1 MNKLFDLY
9 VKIQLF
15 VLKKLQLTSA
25 LILLITTAEFVQKQK
40 TNKNK
45 KKINNLKLYNV
56 VLMQAQHKS
65 VETKLQHIALN
76 TQRER
81 KNCLSHFL

>member
-45 KKINNLKLYNV
+45 QK
-56 VLMQAQHKS
+56 
-65 VETKLQHIALN
+65 TKQSKTL
-76 TQRER
+76 
-81 KNCLSHFL
+81 

>member
-1 MNKLFDLY
+1 MQWYPIFFVNKLFDLY

-45 KKINNLKLYNV
+45 QK
-56 VLMQAQHKS
+56 
-65 VETKLQHIALN
+65 TKQSKTL
-76 TQRER
+76 
-81 KNCLSHFL
+81 